1 MVRGSSASK
10 PADAAAPVGDVD
22 AEEDG
27 DVVPL
32 PVPAPAAAAAEE
44 DDDDE
49 APAGAHSVTA
59 LLPNSAQRNRTKLQ
73 QRGTSKRTHKNRV
86 NNIHVKQ

>member
-32 PVPAPAAAAAEE
+32 PVPAPAAAAEGE
-44 DDDDE
+44 DDDE

-73 QRGTSKRTHKNRV
+73 QRGTSRSTHTRTGSTIYMS
-86 NNIHVKQ
+86 NN